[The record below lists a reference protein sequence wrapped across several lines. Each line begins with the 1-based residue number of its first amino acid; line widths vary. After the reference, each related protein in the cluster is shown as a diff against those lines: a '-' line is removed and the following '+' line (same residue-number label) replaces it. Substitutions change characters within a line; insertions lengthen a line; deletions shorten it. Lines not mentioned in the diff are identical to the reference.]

1 MTSTSAWTTIR
12 VSRAQRERVPRLAK
26 DRGATMNDTLDAA
39 LELLRRER
47 FYEEMAT
54 VEQWLRAD
62 PEAWATFVRER
73 DAWLDPDLLDT

>member
-1 MTSTSAWTTIR
+1 MTSTSTTIR
-12 VSRAQRERVPRLAK
+12 LSRAQWERLRMLAE
-26 DRGATMNDTLDAA
+26 DRGTTMSDTLDAA

-54 VEQWLRAD
+54 AEQWLRAD

-73 DAWLDPDLLDT
+73 DAWLNPDLAGS